1 MQRPDMAGSAEAKA
15 DTGTSLDASYRRSP
29 PSAGPLTRHAS
40 PAEEAAAARTEA
52 DQKRRARRQALV
64 LMVVSGIVTMTLLAG
79 AWVALRR
86 VF

>member
-1 MQRPDMAGSAEAKA
+1 V
-15 DTGTSLDASYRRSP
+15 
-29 PSAGPLTRHAS
+29 
-40 PAEEAAAARTEA
+40 RTEA

>member
-1 MQRPDMAGSAEAKA
+1 MAGSAEAKA
-15 DTGTSLDASYRRSP
+15 DTGTSLDAPYRRSP
-29 PSAGPLTRHAS
+29 PGAGGLTRHAS
-40 PAEEAAAARTEA
+40 PAEEAAAVRTDA

>member
-1 MQRPDMAGSAEAKA
+1 MAGSAEAKA
-15 DTGTSLDASYRRSP
+15 DTGTSLDAPYRRSP
-29 PSAGPLTRHAS
+29 PGAGGLTRHAS
-40 PAEEAAAARTEA
+40 PAEEAAAVRTEA

-79 AWVALRR
+79 GWVALRR

>member
-1 MQRPDMAGSAEAKA
+1 MAGSAEAKA
-15 DTGTSLDASYRRSP
+15 DTGTSLDPSYRRSP
-29 PSAGPLTRHAS
+29 PRAGGLTRHAS
-40 PAEEAAAARTEA
+40 PAEEAVAVRTEA